1 MLSPKIDL
9 TLNRQFTSGE
19 IDHNVDMLNSVRYVE
34 IDLIITDD
42 EAMTVDEYAH
52 IFRFETLFGKRRHK
66 NEKNTVFDKEKR
78 YINELETHCQRCGKE
93 LRLPWN
99 GTMCLVNLCKE
110 CNEVMNESLG
120 KIPWKREYEGAM
132 DRSIKDILFN
142 SK

>member
-9 TLNRQFTSGE
+9 TLNREFTSGE
-19 IDHNVDMLNSVRYVE
+19 IDVNVSNSVRYVE
-34 IDLIITDD
+34 IDLITND

-99 GTMCLVNLCKE
+99 GIMYFDLCRE
-110 CNEVMNESLG
+110 CNEAVNESLG
-120 KIPWKREYEGAM
+120 KIPWKRDGVGLSH
-132 DRSIKDILFN
+132 RNIKDDLFN